1 MTAEVLRAC
10 VVLSGDAKT
19 SRLHV
24 WFTAVHDNV
33 RAPLER
39 VLYRWRAEG
48 GVNEQPAP
56 SLVHLVRIVLDISV
70 KGV

>member
-10 VVLSGDAKT
+10 VVLSGDTKT
-19 SRLHV
+19 NRLRV
-24 WFTAVHDNV
+24 WFTAVHDDV

-39 VLYRWRAEG
+39 VLYRRRAEG

-56 SLVHLVRIVLDISV
+56 SLVHLVRIILDIPV
-70 KGV
+70 